1 MTGMTNPP
9 LDVFTDV
16 FTVQHGHV
24 LVCVSEVKGSGRSA
38 LLVSF
43 VILNPAAVVAPPS
56 RTYVMLFRSAG
67 IRVQTKASTV
77 APNPPRHG
85 CFCSPPLNTLTF
97 KWTLHH
103 HPHLLNKR
111 LTKHSTSR
119 AAQLTSKTLLQY
131 VTSQF
136 ANCTRFLETE
146 YPVII
151 KWRLMFCSSCLV
163 LCKIE
168 VYS

>member
-1 MTGMTNPP
+1 MRVTFKIGKLGVQQSNVANPMTGMNHPP
-9 LDVFTDV
+9 LDAFTDV
-16 FTVQHGHV
+16 QVQHGHV

-56 RTYVMLFRSAG
+56 CTYIMLFRSAG

-97 KWTLHH
+97 K
-103 HPHLLNKR
+103 
-111 LTKHSTSR
+111 
-119 AAQLTSKTLLQY
+119 
-131 VTSQF
+131 
-136 ANCTRFLETE
+136 
-146 YPVII
+146 
-151 KWRLMFCSSCLV
+151 
-163 LCKIE
+163 
-168 VYS
+168 